1 MPESSVRRIV
11 RLGVFY
17 DGYYFSH
24 VSNFYYYHHERR
36 SRISLTGLHAFLKEE
51 IAKREAVE
59 AKYCQIVEAHY
70 FRGRL
75 GAADA
80 AERDILMK
88 ERQFE
93 DVLVREGVCPHY
105 VPLQLDGD
113 GAPRRDK
120 GIDVWFALEA
130 YESAL
135 LKKLD
140 VVVLVA
146 SDGDYVPL
154 VRKLNTLGC
163 RVVVLGWDFRY
174 AGQDNE
180 IRETRTSQALLNEAS
195 YPIAMSQVIDDRSRK
210 YDPLVKDL
218 FVQKGPATPSATRID
233 ARPIPDDVATP
244 GEVVSIQNGYGFIQ
258 PDDEDEDDLFFFHL
272 DIENADFND
281 LAVGDRVRYLK
292 STNDRGPCARRIF
305 VIPSNS
311 PPSPS
316 ISSESFSSQA
326 VER

>member
-1 MPESSVRRIV
+1 MPDSSVRRIV

-36 SRISLTGLHAFLKEE
+36 SRISLTGLHSFLREE
-51 IAKREAVE
+51 VARREGVDVA
-59 AKYCQIVEAHY
+59 YCQIVDAHY

-93 DVLVREGVCPHY
+93 DVLVREGVTPHY
-105 VPLQLDGD
+105 VPLQLDSE

-130 YESAL
+130 YEAAL
-135 LKKLD
+135 LKNLD

-154 VRKLNTLGC
+154 VRKLNRLGS
-163 RVVVLGWDFRY
+163 RVVVLGWDFRF
-174 AGQDNE
+174 AGHDNE
-180 IRETRTSQALLNEAS
+180 TRETRTSQALLSEAS
-195 YPIAMSQVIDDRSRK
+195 YPILMSQVIDDRNRK

-218 FVQKGPATPSATRID
+218 FVQKGPATPSATRVD
-233 ARPIPDDVATP
+233 DVPIPDDVATP

-305 VIPSNS
+305 VVPSHL
-311 PPSPS
+311 PPSPGAA
-316 ISSESFSSQA
+316 SEQLTSP